1 MINVREHRRGNNQ
14 VMKIQNLKQQRT
26 QDTEWRRPKQKTLH
40 RKLHICPTRTP
51 TWYSKVH
58 QHLPRWWKKLL
69 PLELPTLSDHLS
81 SPPVFSGVRVI
92 RSVVLCV
99 CFIDRC
105 LSFCPFSFGHCVVCP
120 SVIYGFLLLR
130 LYLQTLLFLY

>member
-1 MINVREHRRGNNQ
+1 
-14 VMKIQNLKQQRT
+14 MKTPKTENTT
-26 QDTEWRRPKQKTLH
+26 QKATHMSNT
-40 RKLHICPTRTP
+40 TP

-81 SPPVFSGVRVI
+81 SLPVFSGVRVI

-105 LSFCPFSFGHCVVCP
+105 LSFCPFSFGHCVVCS